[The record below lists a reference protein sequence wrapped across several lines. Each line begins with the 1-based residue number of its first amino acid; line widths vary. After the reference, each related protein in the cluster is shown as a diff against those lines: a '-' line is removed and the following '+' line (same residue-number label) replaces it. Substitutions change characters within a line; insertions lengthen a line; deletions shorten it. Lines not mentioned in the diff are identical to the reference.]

1 MKRKYIP
8 GECSTMTKQIYEGST
23 DTTVYIEDKIRLLL
37 RLEAKFN
44 VKCITSLWGW
54 IDVICKA
61 LYPKHKFMGKKQ
73 QLIEIMSSF
82 HFAFI
87 SCNCVNSSHQLDR
100 ISKPKNQNQ
109 SNHSNQS
116 EQNTT
121 SRGGQSEFE
130 VNKQVNW
137 LRRGKKQAS
146 KWWLVLV
153 RIWLVKKVVW
163 VFWTNHLEK

>member
-1 MKRKYIP
+1 
-8 GECSTMTKQIYEGST
+8 
-23 DTTVYIEDKIRLLL
+23 
-37 RLEAKFN
+37 
-44 VKCITSLWGW
+44 
-54 IDVICKA
+54 
-61 LYPKHKFMGKKQ
+61 MGKKQ

-116 EQNTT
+116 EQSTT

-153 RIWLVKKVVW
+153 RIWLIKKVVW
-163 VFWTNHLEK
+163 VFWTNHLEKKKKTETLSIIRHSTGDCLMSSHYVKSEREKRISPKGGCPSEFDQVMRKILPMRTWRQDKKEKCASL

>member
-1 MKRKYIP
+1 MHY
-8 GECSTMTKQIYEGST
+8 
-23 DTTVYIEDKIRLLL
+23 
-37 RLEAKFN
+37 
-44 VKCITSLWGW
+44 LWGW

-116 EQNTT
+116 EQSTT
-121 SRGGQSEFE
+121 SRGGQSVISVSKTYLWSGDLFDFNGI
-130 VNKQVNW
+130 VHHWVG
-137 LRRGKKQAS
+137 GKMFVHKVFKNHNSHVGIVQ
-146 KWWLVLV
+146 
-153 RIWLVKKVVW
+153 LVKKNRVLSTLVVLKR
-163 VFWTNHLEK
+163 FI

>member
-1 MKRKYIP
+1 MHY
-8 GECSTMTKQIYEGST
+8 
-23 DTTVYIEDKIRLLL
+23 
-37 RLEAKFN
+37 
-44 VKCITSLWGW
+44 LWGW

-109 SNHSNQS
+109 NNHSNQS
-116 EQNTT
+116 EQSTT

-163 VFWTNHLEK
+163 VFWTNTWRNRRKPKRYRLLDTRLEIALWALTVLSQREKRESAPRGDVPRNLTK